1 MPPLAPRAWLRWDVV
16 RRTVDRLAP
25 GTVFEIGCGQG
36 AVGARLA
43 TRASYLGAEPDDTSF
58 ALADSR
64 ITPHGGVVMH
74 GTHADADQEAR
85 YDLVC
90 AFEVLEHIEADRS
103 VLAEWVAFVRP
114 GGHILLSVPAFQSRF
129 GPMDVQAG
137 HFRRYS
143 PEQMRD
149 LLAEV
154 GIEQVEVTVFG
165 WPLGYVLELVRN
177 RIAARRI
184 DAAPDAS
191 MAELTSASGRLM
203 QPRARAL
210 GWVSRLGT
218 WPFRKMQRLL
228 PGKGVGLVVV
238 GRKPA

>member
-1 MPPLAPRAWLRWDVV
+1 MPPLALRAWLRWDVV
-16 RRTVDRLAP
+16 RRTVDSLAP

-43 TRASYLGAEPDDTSF
+43 ARATYLGAEPDDTSYDV
-58 ALADSR
+58 AVSR
-64 ITPHGGVVMH
+64 IAPLGGTVLH
-74 GTHADADQEAR
+74 GTHDEAPLGAG

-90 AFEVLEHIEADRS
+90 AFEVLEHIEADRA
-103 VLAEWVAFVRP
+103 VLGEWVTYVRP
-114 GGHILLSVPAFQSRF
+114 GGHIMLSVPAFQGRF

-143 PEQMRD
+143 PAQMRD
-149 LLAEV
+149 LLTDV
-154 GIEQVEVTVFG
+154 GIEDVEVTVFG
-165 WPLGYVLELVRN
+165 WPLGYLLELVRN

-184 DAAPDAS
+184 GATPDAS

-210 GWVSRLGT
+210 GWLSRVAT
-218 WPFRKMQRLL
+218 WPFRVMQRLR
-228 PGKGVGLVVV
+228 PGTGVGLVVV
-238 GRKPA
+238 GRRPA